1 MNGRRGGVYC
11 NLLYA
16 RVKIANVTTFPF
28 FFDFEVRRRYFTCSL
43 VADDLNSHLA
53 LYPFAP
59 FYPGCVN
66 NVWRVNKFQIVSGY
80 SFFAPSSSVHA
91 TSKT

>member
-11 NLLYA
+11 NFLYA
-16 RVKIANVTTFPF
+16 RVKIAYFMSFPSSSANVTTFPF
-28 FFDFEVRRRYFTCSL
+28 FFDFEVRRRYFTCSSM

-66 NVWRVNKFQIVSGY
+66 NVWRAN
-80 SFFAPSSSVHA
+80 
-91 TSKT
+91 